1 MVFVVVVMQHNSTIR
16 RGAMVVVTAIV
27 VNVVTLA
34 IALIRFGAGGFD
46 PFGVAPVAIATG
58 VGAVGG
64 LVVYAGCQRLFGSA
78 ADRWFMIIA
87 VVAAVLSLITL
98 QQAATFPGAT
108 TPRLAVLGLMHL
120 LTAAVVI
127 GGLVDW
133 EHV

>member
-1 MVFVVVVMQHNSTIR
+1 MQRNSLVR
-16 RGAMVVVTAIV
+16 RGATVVITAII
-27 VNVVTLA
+27 VNVAMLA
-34 IALIRFGAGGFD
+34 TALVIFGAGGFD
-46 PFGVAPVAIATG
+46 PFSVAPVAIATG

-64 LVVYAGCQRLFGSA
+64 VVVYAGCQRLFGAA
-78 ADRWFMIIA
+78 ADRWFMVIA